1 MDIDTLIV
9 VASGR
14 VLLASFAVAALVAVL
29 RSLGRW
35 GVVAIFMTVVALAW
49 ILR

>member
-9 VASGR
+9 VAFGG

-35 GVVAIFMTVVALAW
+35 GVVAMAAVALAW